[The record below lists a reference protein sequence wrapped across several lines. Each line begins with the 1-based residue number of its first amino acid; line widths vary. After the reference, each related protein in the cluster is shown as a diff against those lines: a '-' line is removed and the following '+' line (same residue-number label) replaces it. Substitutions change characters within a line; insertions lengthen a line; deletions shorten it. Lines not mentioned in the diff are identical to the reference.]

1 MYGVFRA
8 LVPEKER
15 RWKLRID
22 GVRQRYWYNTGR
34 KQEVVMR
41 GRFEF
46 EGTGRDLRR
55 AVELVIR
62 EFLVPRK
69 QFVIVRAKEFLRHP
83 KKYSRT
89 GMWIE
94 RDVES

>member
-22 GVRQRYWYNTGR
+22 GIRQRYWYNTGR
-34 KQEVVMR
+34 KQEVIMR

-46 EGTGRDLRR
+46 EGTGRDLGR
-55 AVELVIR
+55 AVELVLR
-62 EFLVPRK
+62 EFLVPRR
-69 QFVIVRAKEFLRHP
+69 QFVVVHAREFLKYP
-83 KKYSRT
+83 KKYSRI

-94 RDVES
+94 WDVES